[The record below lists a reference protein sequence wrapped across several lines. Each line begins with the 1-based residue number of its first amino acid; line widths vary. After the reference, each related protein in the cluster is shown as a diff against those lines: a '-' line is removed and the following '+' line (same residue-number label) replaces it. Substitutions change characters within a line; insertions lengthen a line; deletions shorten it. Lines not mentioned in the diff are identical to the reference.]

1 MYHGIDAVR
10 ALTDGRDRQP
20 ECANQSRLA
29 TPLFPHDDTNLR
41 LCTSRCMYV
50 HSLFQCPSLL
60 NVLLMR
66 DQKLHASLRS
76 SKVHLMPKNFD
87 SFYKRLCRTRYGN
100 AQRGIFVQNNITE
113 ILYRVTYGQVPPQT
127 RKYVTRVSGA
137 GNQKSLKSTR
147 TRKLQIAEME
157 CSSVKCTGY
166 VRIVC
171 PGKCRDDRNNEA

>member
-1 MYHGIDAVR
+1 MDVTGSLSAPIRVAWLRPFSLTMIQTSVC
-10 ALTDGRDRQP
+10 ALLD
-20 ECANQSRLA
+20 
-29 TPLFPHDDTNLR
+29 
-41 LCTSRCMYV
+41 
-50 HSLFQCPSLL
+50 
-60 NVLLMR
+60 
-66 DQKLHASLRS
+66 
-76 SKVHLMPKNFD
+76 VHLMPKNFD